1 MRSNVTSEAS
11 IGTHIHQWWLAVPL
25 ITASVFAV
33 CVAVFAVDLLTGYDS
48 FREVCFSPSLA
59 LLHWQVYRALTS
71 IFFHK
76 GLLHIALNLSTLL
89 PLAAPLERHLGSL
102 RLLHALLLLACLNS
116 LIHSALAFM
125 PGLLLGWWGWWAGEC
140 CIGFSG
146 VLFALIV
153 LDLQVGGGRDRSIFG
168 FFTVS
173 TAWYPWV
180 LLVLFQLL
188 LPSASLL
195 GHLSGVLSGLA
206 YVRGAF
212 AIVTPSSATFSSL
225 ESSRALASIVRRPGF
240 IAGGHPITT
249 AALTSLGDLSSL
261 RPASISQSLH
271 ATWRSMQASV
281 ARVQDRWRS
290 VAAAVQQQQEQ
301 QRLIQQQ
308 QQQQGGYNQQRQ
320 HMYNQGPL
328 SNVHSLSAM
337 AAASNPNPSLQSQ
350 SHGWGGQPASQESTL
365 QPATAAA
372 DPRFPGRGRT
382 LAGSAAAPG
391 GPSIAA
397 AGAAAGAGGTMRA
410 TGAGEGTV
418 AVSVIASHDAPNYP
432 LPNAAAAS
440 ASAAAAAAALGRATV
455 LSSGWAY
462 SPSQASHPQQNEQLL
477 SDPHH
482 MHGTADG
489 AGRSNDGARATSVRQ
504 LCDMGFN
511 Q

>member
-11 IGTHIHQWWLAVPL
+11 IGTHIHQWWLGVPL
-25 ITASVFAV
+25 ITASVFAI

-125 PGLLLGWWGWWAGEC
+125 PKLLLGWWGWWAGEC

-168 FFTVS
+168 FFTVP

-206 YVRGAF
+206 YVRDAF

-225 ESSRALASIVRRPGF
+225 ESSRALAPMVRRPGF

-261 RPASISQSLH
+261 RPASISQSLNTTLR
-271 ATWRSMQASV
+271 AKQARCNNQQQALQLILGSLDGAGHWQ
-281 ARVQDRWRS
+281 AR
-290 VAAAVQQQQEQ
+290 QQQQ
-301 QRLIQQQ
+301 RRHL
-308 QQQQGGYNQQRQ
+308 
-320 HMYNQGPL
+320 
-328 SNVHSLSAM
+328 
-337 AAASNPNPSLQSQ
+337 
-350 SHGWGGQPASQESTL
+350 
-365 QPATAAA
+365 
-372 DPRFPGRGRT
+372 
-382 LAGSAAAPG
+382 
-391 GPSIAA
+391 
-397 AGAAAGAGGTMRA
+397 
-410 TGAGEGTV
+410 
-418 AVSVIASHDAPNYP
+418 
-432 LPNAAAAS
+432 
-440 ASAAAAAAALGRATV
+440 
-455 LSSGWAY
+455 
-462 SPSQASHPQQNEQLL
+462 
-477 SDPHH
+477 
-482 MHGTADG
+482 
-489 AGRSNDGARATSVRQ
+489 
-504 LCDMGFN
+504 
-511 Q
+511 